1 MCLNYIFHGYPDNV
15 CMAAYAPFDEVLR
28 TFRSE
33 RVEAMARVDLRSD
46 RVCLLLFGGVM
57 AA

>member
-1 MCLNYIFHGYPDNV
+1 
-15 CMAAYAPFDEVLR
+15 MAAYAPFDEVLR